1 MGITRRDFLKISGAT
16 ATGAVIGG
24 LGFDLSPIEAY
35 AQELRIKGAKETTSI
50 CCFCSVGCGII
61 VHTDSKGKVIN
72 TEGDP
77 DHPISEGALC
87 AKGAASYQIAVNPNR
102 LQKVRYRA
110 PQSAAWKEVSWEW
123 ALNKIAANIKKNRDE
138 SFAASNADGKT
149 VNRTKGIASVGSA
162 ALDNEECW
170 LYQKFLRGLGLVYIE
185 HQARI

>member
-1 MGITRRDFLKISGAT
+1 MKITRRTFLKISGAT
-16 ATGAVIGG
+16 AAGTLMGG
-24 LGFDLSPIEAY
+24 LGFDLASAQVY

-61 VHTDSKGKVIN
+61 VYTDAKGKVIN
-72 TEGDP
+72 AEGDP

-87 AKGAASYQIAVNPNR
+87 AKGASSYQIAVNPNR

-110 PQSAAWKEVSWEW
+110 PYSSAWKEVSWEW
-123 ALNKIAANIKKNRDE
+123 ALNKIAANTKKSRDA
-138 SFAASNADGKT
+138 SFTEKNAAGQV
-149 VNRTKGIASVGSA
+149 VNRTNGIASVGSA

-170 LYQKFLRGLGLVYIE
+170 LYQKFLRSLGLVYIE

>member
-61 VHTDSKGKVIN
+61 VHTDSKGKVLN
-72 TEGDP
+72 AEGDP
-77 DHPISEGALC
+77 DHPINEGALC

-102 LQKVRYRA
+102 LQRVRYRA

-123 ALNKIAANIKKNRDE
+123 ALNRIAANIKKSRDD
-138 SFAASNADGKT
+138 SFTAANADGKT

-170 LYQKFLRGLGLVYIE
+170 LYQKFLRALGLVYIE